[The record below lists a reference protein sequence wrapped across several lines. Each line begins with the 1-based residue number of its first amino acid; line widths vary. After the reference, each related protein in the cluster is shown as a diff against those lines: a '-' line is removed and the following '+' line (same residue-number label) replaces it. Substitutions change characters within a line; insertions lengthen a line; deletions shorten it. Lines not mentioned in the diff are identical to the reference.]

1 VALALGQDSSYFGQA
16 QITFTIKNFDKLN
29 KEDFRYIFLNFSK
42 GNITWA
48 SDDVIVGVQKSQQAA
63 TGGEAEFALQL
74 FNTEEIFYN
83 NRINIYNLY
92 D

>member
-1 VALALGQDSSYFGQA
+1 
-16 QITFTIKNFDKLN
+16 
-29 KEDFRYIFLNFSK
+29 
-42 GNITWA
+42 
-48 SDDVIVGVQKSQQAA
+48 VIVGVQKSQQAA
-63 TGGEAEFALQL
+63 TGGEEEFDLQL